1 MNRTRY
7 VAALCAAV
15 LPVTLA
21 VLANGCGNKEDET
34 PAPVA
39 SVAPT
44 PVPTPAPT
52 PSTALVPEEDAGSDA
67 GDAGDAG
74 DAAAKVGTGGG
85 DPTGMRKCCSALR
98 QNANSA
104 PPEQKASYLSAA
116 GICDGLV
123 NSPQGRQALS
133 AVRSALLG
141 AKMPAACQ

>member
-21 VLANGCGNKEDET
+21 MLANGCGNKDEET

-85 DPTGMRKCCSALR
+85 DPTGMRKCCTALR

-104 PPEQKASYLSAA
+104 PPEQ
-116 GICDGLV
+116 
-123 NSPQGRQALS
+123 
-133 AVRSALLG
+133 
-141 AKMPAACQ
+141 

>member
-7 VAALCAAV
+7 LAALCAAV
-15 LPVTLA
+15 LPLTLA
-21 VLANGCGNKEDET
+21 VLANGCSNKDDDT
-34 PAPVA
+34 PAPVT
-39 SVAPT
+39 SVAPP
-44 PVPTPAPT
+44 PVPTPT
-52 PSTALVPEEDAGSDA
+52 PATSVALVPEEDAGSDA

-74 DAAAKVGTGGG
+74 DAAAKVGTGTG
-85 DPTGMRKCCSALR
+85 DPTGMRKCCTALR

-123 NSPQGRQALS
+123 NSPQGRQALG